1 MKNTIEYKN
10 YLGSVEYSDEDEIF
24 YGKILGIR
32 DLVSYQGE
40 SVKEL
45 KMSFQESV
53 EDYLQACKS
62 SNKIP
67 EKSFKGSF
75 NVRIDADLHRLVFV
89 LSKEK
94 NISLNSFVADA
105 IKEKIRNERK
115 LKTA

>member
-1 MKNTIEYKN
+1 MKNIIEYKN

-24 YGKILGIR
+24 YGKVLGIR
-32 DLVSYQGE
+32 DLISYDGE

-53 EDYLQACKS
+53 EDYLQTCKS

-75 NVRIDADLHRLVFV
+75 NIRIDADLHRLIFI

-94 NISLNSFVADA
+94 NISLNNFVADA
-105 IKEKIRNERK
+105 IKEKIRHEKK
-115 LKTA
+115 LKLA